1 MMREPPKKLQKDE
14 EEKKRNF
21 SFLVFWFFPSL
32 SILDY
37 SLEGNQCLPSWALQ
51 LSNPFPQDTFFS
63 SCFALPSDPKS
74 GPLRKGRAMDRRT
87 TAPSWLPWGLCSQIS
102 SVLQAS
108 EIQGGVLA
116 VGMGWG
122 GAILKARSK
131 ENQLK
136 STGCQWNV
144 WVIERIVV
152 HPTRPSS
159 GRFLCSNTEYLN
171 QDWGYLSVLHWWENG
186 FLESLTNLLSLK
198 IAHTSILWIPDP
210 GVSDQTKLS
219 NTVAR
224 ACLDTGFWAHQTY
237 QAYYRDLGWVCG

>member
-1 MMREPPKKLQKDE
+1 MILPLSEHTGLQFRRKPVFAVVGFAAEQPVSPGYVLLFLLCSPFWSKVRATQKRQGYGQKDY
-14 EEKKRNF
+14 R
-21 SFLVFWFFPSL
+21 SL
-32 SILDY
+32 MATLGTVLTD
-37 SLEGNQCLPSWALQ
+37 L
-51 LSNPFPQDTFFS
+51 FS
-63 SCFALPSDPKS
+63 STSLWDP
-74 GPLRKGRAMDRRT
+74 R
-87 TAPSWLPWGLCSQIS
+87 
-102 SVLQAS
+102 
-108 EIQGGVLA
+108 GGVLA

>member
-1 MMREPPKKLQKDE
+1 MAVGIYKTFFFQSKVV
-14 EEKKRNF
+14 
-21 SFLVFWFFPSL
+21 LVFFPLSEHIGLQFRRKPVFAVVGFAAEQPVSPGYVLLFLLCSPFWF
-32 SILDY
+32 
-37 SLEGNQCLPSWALQ
+37 
-51 LSNPFPQDTFFS
+51 T
-63 SCFALPSDPKS
+63 KS

-87 TAPSWLPWGLCSQIS
+87 TAPSWLPWGLYSQIS